1 MLNGRSWSE
10 SPANSAAACR
20 IRTKRRGGHC
30 WAAPLDMSVTDLL
43 LPHRVDAAVDVN
55 HFAGSSGE
63 PVRQQRAY
71 RARGGLG
78 IVDVPTQGRATCP
91 TGFHVVESRNGLRGG
106 GPNRPS

>member
-30 WAAPLDMSVTDLL
+30 WAAPLDMSATDLL

-55 HFAGSSGE
+55 HFPGRSGE

-71 RARGGLG
+71 RARGGFG
-78 IVDVPTQGRATCP
+78 IVDVPALGRATCP
-91 TGFHVVESRNGLRGG
+91 AGLLILHSGNYLRGG
-106 GPNRPS
+106 